1 MHLQVLVK
9 YISTQSY
16 NVHLDTITATYTTY
30 QIFKSKKTAIKKMS
44 SKKKKAWKSD
54 SEHSALLFLLYHF
67 RVYDPNGY
75 SAVEIYDHP
84 DFPFKDNYS
93 KKISTHIVKRF
104 PTGVTTTS
112 KEKTPSAESSES
124 SWTP

>member
-1 MHLQVLVK
+1 
-9 YISTQSY
+9 
-16 NVHLDTITATYTTY
+16 
-30 QIFKSKKTAIKKMS
+30 MS

-54 SEHSALLFLLYHF
+54 SEHGAFLFLLYHF

-75 SAVEIYDHP
+75 STVEIYDHP

-112 KEKTPSAESSES
+112 EEETPSAESSES
-124 SWTP
+124 SWTPRRSEVDLCLNDCSVPATSLNITTVKKQTTDHTLTKVKTI